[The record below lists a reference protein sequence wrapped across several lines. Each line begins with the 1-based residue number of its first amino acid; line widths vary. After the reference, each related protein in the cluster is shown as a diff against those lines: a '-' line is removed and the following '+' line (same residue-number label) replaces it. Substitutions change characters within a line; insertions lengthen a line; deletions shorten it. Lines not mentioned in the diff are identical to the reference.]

1 MGFVAGLIALFLG
14 TIVSITITV
23 MYSLKKHRKEKELS
37 TAKMV
42 FSSLGVLFIS
52 MLIAIPSVFYVL
64 FLMYSAAT

>member
-1 MGFVAGLIALFLG
+1 MIALFLG